1 MVSTTRGAVTLS
13 SKMDI
18 NKMASKRKKTDKE
31 KEKRRE
37 YRDVEPGRG
46 KAENKIFLGT
56 KC

>member
-18 NKMASKRKKTDKE
+18 NKMAIKRKKIK
-31 KEKRRE
+31 KKKKRK

-46 KAENKIFLGT
+46 KAENKTFF
-56 KC
+56 

>member
-1 MVSTTRGAVTLS
+1 MVFTTRGAVTLC

-18 NKMASKRKKTDKE
+18 NKLAIKGKRLIRK

-46 KAENKIFLGT
+46 TAENKTFLG
-56 KC
+56 KKS